1 MSTLIVLDKLV
12 QIAVLLLVVGGLFF
26 RFNLFLLLLSF
37 SSSFSIVNINLVEIW
52 RERKSHIGYVIKKG
66 ISKKILGKI
75 ILSDRL
81 KFIILQN
88 YHTILFNFSIL
99 QRRG

>member
-12 QIAVLLLVVGGLFF
+12 QIAVLLLGGLFF

-52 RERKSHIGYVIKKG
+52 RERKGHIGYIIKKR

>member
-12 QIAVLLLVVGGLFF
+12 QIAVLLLGGLFF

-52 RERKSHIGYVIKKG
+52 REEKSYRLYHKEGDIEKDIGKDNFIGSLEIYYFAK
-66 ISKKILGKI
+66 
-75 ILSDRL
+75 LSHD
-81 KFIILQN
+81 FI
-88 YHTILFNFSIL
+88 
-99 QRRG
+99 